1 MSLAEELKRHT
12 AELVAAASETP
23 FIVFLCGPKLT
34 AKRASAEFRT
44 RIKERLEREGFEV
57 ILGEDDGLDNPQLRE
72 IGINAQDNE
81 IEFIRRACNAVII
94 IADSVGAFCELGL
107 FSWHFVHRDGV
118 FKKEKKAPEVD
129 CIVLL
134 QKKYRSDKS
143 YLNQGPAAAVKGFGT
158 VEFVNFSVY
167 DGSSVVERLKNC
179 RGVSTVDN
187 WRGRPRKVIR

>member
-1 MSLAEELKRHT
+1 MSLADELKRHE
-12 AELVAAASETP
+12 AELVAAASKTP

-34 AKRASAEFRT
+34 ANTRSAEFRA

-57 ILGEDDGLDNPQLRE
+57 ILGEDDGLDNPRLRG

-81 IEFIRRACNAVII
+81 VEFIRRSCNAVII

-118 FKKEKKAPEVD
+118 FKKEKKAPDMD
-129 CIVLL
+129 CILL
-134 QKKYRSDKS
+134 LRKKYRNDKS
-143 YLNQGPAAAVKGFGT
+143 YLNQGPAAAVNGFGK
-158 VEFVNFSVY
+158 VEFVNFSIY
-167 DGSSVVERLKNC
+167 DGNSVVERLRHR

-187 WRGRPRKVIR
+187 RRGRPRKTAS